1 MPGRFLADRPSPA
14 VIDRAP
20 TSTTSVICGCA
31 MLRKA
36 LILLGAIC
44 IVALAVPTVAFGDT
58 RHVVLSSQTVSVR
71 VQTAPGTSPSA
82 AVVVAS
88 GIDGW
93 RGLASDVGE
102 RLSTDGYAVIGL
114 DTRSYLIEAT
124 RRSGPL
130 SPAAVAEDYLVVLR
144 RVHEWFPDLRRVFLL
159 GVSEG
164 AALAQVAA
172 ADPRVGLQLAGV
184 VGLETPGTV
193 SLRSPYW
200 TWTNWITHKDENTV
214 TVAAVD
220 YVAAVAPTPVAF
232 IYGTHDMAGATETAQ
247 TIFDRGGE
255 PRRLAVIETERLL
268 FDDAR
273 EQLFDTIHD
282 CLAWS
287 THVTR
292 PSSTQVSVVGVLRS
306 RGTP

>member
-1 MPGRFLADRPSPA
+1 MSIVGVPMFRQ
-14 VIDRAP
+14 
-20 TSTTSVICGCA
+20 
-31 MLRKA
+31 A
-36 LILLGAIC
+36 LNVFSGAC
-44 IVALAVPTVAFGDT
+44 FVALALPTLASGDT

-124 RRSGPL
+124 RRSGAL
-130 SPAAVAEDYLVVLR
+130 SPAAVAEDYLAVLR
-144 RVHEWFPDLRRVFLL
+144 RVHEWFPDLQRVFLL

-164 AALAQVAA
+164 AGLALVAA

-200 TWTNWITHKDENTV
+200 TWTSWITHKDEDSV
-214 TVAAVD
+214 PIAAVD
-220 YVAAVAPTPVAF
+220 YVAAVAPVPVAF
-232 IYGTHDMAGATETAQ
+232 IYGTHDMAGSTETAQ

-255 PRRLAVIETERLL
+255 PRRLAVIETERVL

-287 THVTR
+287 THFTR

-306 RGTP
+306 RDT